1 MELRRPIVMVVV
13 LGSIS
18 LHFWAI
24 RRALEVV
31 TRHGWRKVIVESDA
45 EVLIE
50 ALHGKPLIYALLR
63 GLLHDIRA
71 LSRKLV
77 AVSFA
82 FILQYCNMASF
93 PSQLGQCY
101 EWLGLPPFG
110 FSATWVEVG
119 AKICKSCGDWFKSY
133 GTAKLG
139 HSTTPLSLVG
149 VLNSDGLPCP
159 PDGLYLF

>member
-1 MELRRPIVMVVV
+1 MSEVQ
-13 LGSIS
+13 
-18 LHFWAI
+18 AI

-82 FILQYCNMASF
+82 LILQYCNMASF
-93 PSQLGQCY
+93 PSQLGQCC
-101 EWLGLPPFG
+101 ELPPFG

-139 HSTTPLSLVG
+139 HSTTIVSCWG
-149 VLNSDGLPCP
+149 SE
-159 PDGLYLF
+159 F

>member
-13 LGSIS
+13 LGSIR
-18 LHFWAI
+18 LQFWAI

-45 EVLIE
+45 KVLIE
-50 ALHGKPLIYALLR
+50 ALHGKSLIYALVR

-82 FILQYCNMASF
+82 FILQYCNMAIKVVASF
-93 PSQLGQCY
+93 PSQLGQC
-101 EWLGLPPFG
+101 
-110 FSATWVEVG
+110 
-119 AKICKSCGDWFKSY
+119 
-133 GTAKLG
+133 
-139 HSTTPLSLVG
+139 
-149 VLNSDGLPCP
+149 
-159 PDGLYLF
+159 